1 MLNKIAE
8 HVRLYN
14 PPQQTEKSELPDFLF
29 QDGAGLAEVCDSKSV
44 LLEVLAH
51 RANGAGARTELTS
64 ELGGGE
70 KVAVVR

>member
-1 MLNKIAE
+1 MRDVAGTALRLN
-8 HVRLYN
+8 
-14 PPQQTEKSELPDFLF
+14 
-29 QDGAGLAEVCDSKSV
+29 DGAGLAEVCDSKSV
-44 LLEVLAH
+44 LLEVLAN